1 MTLNMNIQATRHHQR
16 GATLVVALVML
27 ILLSIL
33 AVSSLNI
40 GRSSLQVVHNAQTQ
54 AVAADAAQA
63 IINQVVSSPAFTEHP
78 DNVLEQ
84 NCPVGVTAPANS
96 RCVFVNA
103 ATDSKTVVV
112 VALNPAPKCVQSR
125 ALPTNELDL
134 TNPEDLGCTQ
144 GFSGQNY
151 GIEGAGALSSLCANS
166 MWEINAQATDPVSN
180 AQAVVTQGVTVRVST
195 DAAATACPS

>member
-1 MTLNMNIQATRHHQR
+1 MNSRRTQR
-16 GATLVVALVML
+16 GSTLVVALVML

-33 AVSSLNI
+33 AISSLNI
-40 GRSSLQVVHNAQTQ
+40 GRGSLQVVHNAQTQ

-63 IINQVVSSPAFTEHP
+63 IINQVISSPAFTENP
-78 DNVLEQ
+78 TQVLEQ

-96 RCVFVNA
+96 RCVYVNA
-103 ATDSKTVVV
+103 ADDTKTVVV

-134 TNPEDLGCTQ
+134 TDPEDLGCTQ

-151 GIEGAGALSSLCANS
+151 GIVGAGSLSSLCANS
-166 MWEINAQATDPVSN
+166 MWEITAQASDPVSN

-195 DAAATACPS
+195 DAAATSCP